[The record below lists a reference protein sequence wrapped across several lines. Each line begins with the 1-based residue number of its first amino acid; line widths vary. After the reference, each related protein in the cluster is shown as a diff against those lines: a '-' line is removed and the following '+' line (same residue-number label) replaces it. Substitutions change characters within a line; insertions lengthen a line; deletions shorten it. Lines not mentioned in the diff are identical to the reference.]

1 MTLLVSLASYIL
13 TSVLTFAHFTHI
25 YNNNT
30 STHYHLAWKFEK
42 PFIISFIT
50 LCFIQL
56 KINELVVFFKLS
68 KIVYEAKTIINK

>member
-13 TSVLTFAHFTHI
+13 AILTFAHLTHI

-30 STHYHLAWKFEK
+30 VSLYHLTWEFYKL
-42 PFIISFIT
+42 FIISFIM

-56 KINELVVFFKLS
+56 KINEVVKYFILQIVFLVLLQ
-68 KIVYEAKTIINK
+68 